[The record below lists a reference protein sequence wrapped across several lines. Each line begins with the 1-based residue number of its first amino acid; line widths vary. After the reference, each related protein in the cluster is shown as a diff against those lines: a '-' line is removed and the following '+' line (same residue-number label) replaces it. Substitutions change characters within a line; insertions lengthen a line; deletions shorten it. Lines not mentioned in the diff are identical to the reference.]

1 MRVSNEQ
8 VTPPVNAPGASAL
21 SPVDPADLGAS
32 AGAGQAVRLT
42 DVSKAYRTGK
52 TELLALDE
60 VSLTVHDGEFVCII
74 GASGCGKSTLLNLV
88 AGLDQPTSGQ
98 VDTTGRKVGL
108 MFQEPALFPWLT
120 AGRNVELALQARG
133 VPRAARRAQT
143 AELLEAVRL
152 RGFGDKRPHELSGGM
167 RQRVAMA
174 RALAQ
179 NADVLL
185 MDEPFGALD
194 AMTRDL
200 LHDELERICAERT
213 LTVLFVTHNVREAA
227 RLGDRVILLSSRPG
241 RVIDEYTL
249 PRVGHR
255 RIDSPEVSEVA
266 ARLTD
271 RLREEMGRHGY

>member
-1 MRVSNEQ
+1 MS
-8 VTPPVNAPGASAL
+8 
-21 SPVDPADLGAS
+21 LGAPAVS
-32 AGAGQAVRLT
+32 GSGVATGDERVAVRLT
-42 DVSKAYRTGK
+42 GVSKVFGTGGRAVH
-52 TELLALDE
+52 ALDD
-60 VSLTVHDGEFVCII
+60 VSLTVHDGEFVCLI

-88 AGLDQPTSGQ
+88 AGLDQPTTGQ
-98 VDTTGRKVGL
+98 VDTSGRNVGL

-120 AGRNVELALQARG
+120 AARNVELALQARG
-133 VPRAARRAQT
+133 VPRPARRAET
-143 AELLEAVRL
+143 EELLETVRL

-174 RALAQ
+174 RALGQ

-249 PRVGHR
+249 PRAGHR

-271 RLREEMGRHGY
+271 RLREEMGRHGL

>member
-1 MRVSNEQ
+1 MSSEQ
-8 VTPPVNAPGASAL
+8 VTPPVTAPGASAL
-21 SPVDPADLGAS
+21 SEARD
-32 AGAGQAVRLT
+32 AVRL
-42 DVSKAYRTGK
+42 DQVSKVYTTGR
-52 TELLALDE
+52 TELLALDR
-60 VSLTVHDGEFVCII
+60 VSLTVSDGEFVCII

-88 AGLDQPTSGQ
+88 AGLDKPTAGQ
-98 VDTTGRKVGL
+98 VDTGGRRVGL

-120 AGRNVELALQARG
+120 AERNVELALRARG
-133 VPRAARRAQT
+133 VPRSTRRAQT

-152 RGFGDKRPHELSGGM
+152 GGFGGKRPHELSGGM

-200 LHDELERICAERT
+200 LHDELERICEERT

-227 RLGDRVILLSSRPG
+227 RLGDRVIVLSSRPG
-241 RVIDEYTL
+241 RVIEELTL
-249 PRVGHR
+249 PRTGHR

-271 RLREEMGRHGY
+271 KLREEMGRHGH